1 MNISN
6 FARDNFVS
14 QRLYISV
21 IVRVARIIIQFYDQF
36 GCQSDVKMT
45 HTICRPLLKM
55 CIRDCV
61 FWITNCNKNKF
72 LQFAIVPWKFQHLW
86 NWHLETKKAHAFLIR
101 FLFCLER
108 KREFQELSVSHMHMK
123 TIEKFFVVAREKSGR
138 KIQFGIR
145 RHALSV
151 SMYARKCYRRD
162 RYICLECY
170 DELTSRGSDK
180 YIIFN

>member
-1 MNISN
+1 MEIWTFLILPVIILSR
-6 FARDNFVS
+6 RD
-14 QRLYISV
+14 YISLWLW
-21 IVRVARIIIQFYDQF
+21 VARIIIQFYDQF

-86 NWHLETKKAHAFLIR
+86 NWHLETKKAHVFLIR

-108 KREFQELSVSHMHMK
+108 KREFRAYLYLIYIWRRLRNFLSSQERKAGV
-123 TIEKFFVVAREKSGR
+123 KFNLESDDTRYPSRCTLGNVIAVTGTFV
-138 KIQFGIR
+138 
-145 RHALSV
+145 
-151 SMYARKCYRRD
+151 
-162 RYICLECY
+162 
-170 DELTSRGSDK
+170 
-180 YIIFN
+180 